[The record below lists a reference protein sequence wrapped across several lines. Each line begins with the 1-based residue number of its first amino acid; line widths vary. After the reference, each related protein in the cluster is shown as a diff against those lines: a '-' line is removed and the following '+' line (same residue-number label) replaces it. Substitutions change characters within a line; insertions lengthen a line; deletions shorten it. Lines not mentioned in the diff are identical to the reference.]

1 MENGQRTISSLF
13 DGRKIFHIPKY
24 QRAYA
29 WGEKQLS
36 DFVDDFENQ
45 DVNKDY
51 FFGTILFQQKER
63 VDNFEHIDIVDGQQ
77 RITTLIIFMKM
88 LLDHLKS
95 QGDDVEILEE
105 TYIQYKDEY
114 KLKVLPHDNDFF
126 HSYILQDNNV
136 AKTVIRT
143 TSQKK
148 LLDAKTYLGKRLAS
162 YKPDVLRELK
172 DKIERT
178 KVLTY
183 SVVDNAEA
191 TLIFET
197 TNDRGKPLTNLEKTK
212 SFLMYK
218 TYLASDN
225 PETHLDTIQ
234 NRFSE
239 IYREYEAIE
248 DKIGEDAILQ
258 YHFIAF
264 EKWSVSRSNKEY
276 QQPVQMIK
284 QKINDLVNNQK
295 YSETMDYIEKYS
307 RELRESFAI
316 FRSLLLKPNDN
327 LQDVFALARPAN
339 FYPLLIKAYKLDQS
353 SNKADFDRVARLVET
368 ISFRVYSIWGRRSDT
383 GRDWLYRLA
392 RDFKGNFK
400 ALIKELKNIVTEYC
414 NDGDFR
420 YVLLLPNFYEV
431 IASND
436 QNYLFWKYENYLR
449 RTEQP
454 VASKMTY
461 QEFSTRSKKTRLSIE
476 HIVPQNPKKSAV
488 VTDTDILPRMT
499 KKFKENYLHCI
510 GNLTIDPLSANISKS
525 NHNFA
530 VKDLKYFCKAPL
542 KTQNELIAFLNSKTK
557 KWDAESIEKRR
568 EKILKFALEYWDY
581 REM

>member
-13 DGRKIFHIPKY
+13 DGRKTFYIPKY

-29 WGEKQLS
+29 WGEKQLN

-45 DVNKDY
+45 DINKSY
-51 FFGTILFQQKER
+51 FFGTILFQQQDR
-63 VDNFEHIDIVDGQQ
+63 IDNFERIDIVDGQQ
-77 RITTLIIFMKM
+77 RITTLVIFMK
-88 LLDHLKS
+88 LLLARLKA
-95 QGDDVEILEE
+95 QGDNVEILEE

-114 KLKVLPHDNDFF
+114 KLKVLPLDNDFF
-126 HSYILQDNNV
+126 QSYILQDNDD

-148 LLDAKTYLGKRLAS
+148 LLDAKIYLNRRLDA
-162 YKPDVLRELK
+162 YTPDVLRELK
-172 DKIERT
+172 DKIEHT

-183 SVVDNAEA
+183 SVTDNAEA

-225 PETHLDTIQ
+225 HETLLDTLQ
-234 NRFSE
+234 NRFSD
-239 IYREYEAIE
+239 IYRDYEAIE

-264 EKWSVSRSNKEY
+264 EKWSVSKSDKEY
-276 QQPVQMIK
+276 QQYVQMMK
-284 QKINDLVNNQK
+284 DVINELVNNQK
-295 YSETMDYIEKYS
+295 CSEAIDYIDKYS

-316 FRSLLLKPNDN
+316 IKFLLLNPSDN
-327 LQDVFALARPAN
+327 LIDVFALGRPAN

-353 SNKADFDRVARLVET
+353 PDKANFDKIAKLIEI
-368 ISFRVYSIWGRRSDT
+368 ISFRIYSIWGRRSDT
-383 GRDWLYRLA
+383 GRDWLFRLA
-392 RDFKGNFK
+392 RDFKGDFK
-400 ALIKELKNIVTEYC
+400 NLIRELKNIVEEYC
-414 NDGDFR
+414 NDDDFR
-420 YVLLLPNFYEV
+420 YVLLLPNFYEI

-436 QNYLFWKYENYLR
+436 QNYLFWKYEDFLR

-454 VASKMTY
+454 IAPEMPY
-461 QEFSTRSKKTRLSIE
+461 QEFSNRNKRTRFSIE
-476 HIVPQNPKKSAV
+476 HIIPQNPKESKV
-488 VTDTDILPRMT
+488 VDDVDILPQMT
-499 KKFKENYLHCI
+499 GKFKENYLHSI

-525 NHNFA
+525 NSSFA
-530 VKDLKYFCKAPL
+530 TKNQKYFHKAPL
-542 KTQNELIAFLNSKTK
+542 KTQNELINFLNLQSK
-557 KWDAESIEKRR
+557 KWDTSSVEKRR
-568 EKILKFALEYWDY
+568 DKILKFALEYWDY
-581 REM
+581 RKI

>member
-29 WGEKQLS
+29 WEGKQLS

-51 FFGTILFQQKER
+51 FFGTILFQQREK

-88 LLDHLKS
+88 LLEKLKA
-95 QGDDVEILEE
+95 QGDDIEILEE

-114 KLKVLPHDNDFF
+114 KLKVLPHDDDFF
-126 HSYILQDNNV
+126 QSCILQDNKV

-148 LLDAKTYLGKRLAS
+148 LLDAKSYLGKRIEK
-162 YKPDVLRELK
+162 YEPDVLRELK
-172 DKIERT
+172 DKVERT

-225 PETHLDTIQ
+225 PETHLDAIQ
-234 NRFSE
+234 NRFSD
-239 IYREYEAIE
+239 IYRDYEAIE
-248 DKIGEDAILQ
+248 DKIGEDAVLQ
-258 YHFIAF
+258 YHFSAF

-276 QQPVQMIK
+276 QQPVQMLK
-284 QKINDLVNNQK
+284 KKVNNLIKDQM
-295 YSETMDYIEKYS
+295 YSEAMDYIEKYS
-307 RELRESFAI
+307 RELRETFAI
-316 FRSLLLKPNDN
+316 FKSLLLNPSDN

-339 FYPLLIKAYKLDQS
+339 FYPLLIKSYKYDQS
-353 SNKADFDRVARLVET
+353 PNKAKFDKVARLIET
-368 ISFRVYSIWGRRSDT
+368 ISFRVYSMWGRRSDT

-392 RDFKGNFK
+392 RDFKGDFK
-400 ALIKELKNIVTEYC
+400 SLLKELKNVIGEYC
-414 NDGDFR
+414 DDDDFR

-431 IASND
+431 IAPND
-436 QNYLFWKYENYLR
+436 RNYLFWKYENYLR
-449 RTEQP
+449 CTEQP
-454 VASKMTY
+454 VISEMTY
-461 QEFSTRSKKTRLSIE
+461 QDFSTRNKRTRLSIE
-476 HIVPQNPKKSAV
+476 HIIPQNPKKSIV

-499 KKFKENYLHCI
+499 RKFKENYLHCI

-530 VKDLKYFCKAPL
+530 IKNQKYFEKALL
-542 KTQNELIAFLNSKTK
+542 KTQNELIEFLNQKTK
-557 KWDAESIEKRR
+557 KWDVESIEERR
-568 EKILKFALEYWDY
+568 AKILRFALEYWDY
-581 REM
+581 RKM